1 MFRIKFSP
9 DIDWVLVALVG
20 FLSVI
25 GLFSIYSASI
35 SYQFEN
41 DYFTKQF
48 LWLGIGFGAMIFF
61 TLLDYRLLVRWV
73 WGFYAVLILALIYV
87 LYSGDSTNTNVA
99 RWIVISGLSIQP
111 SEFAKLIIVLMLA
124 NYYNDARK
132 LGNPKLSNVLFP
144 VFITLVPFLLVLIQP
159 DLGTATI
166 LLIITSTLV
175 FFSGIHFR
183 WIIMGF
189 VGLILSIP
197 AIWIYILKDYQKN
210 RILILLDPQRDPLGA
225 GYHIIQS
232 KIAIG
237 SGKFFGKGFLEGK
250 QAQLNFLPARHTD
263 FIFSVFSEEW
273 GFLGSIVVVAS
284 YGFLIFW
291 ILKEVTRFS
300 DRRSVVVTVGIAM
313 ILASQGI
320 INMGMVMGLFPVV
333 GLPLP
338 FMSYGGSST
347 ITILAAMGILL
358 NIRKKMKSIL

>member
-1 MFRIKFSP
+1 
-9 DIDWVLVALVG
+9 
-20 FLSVI
+20 
-25 GLFSIYSASI
+25 
-35 SYQFEN
+35 
-41 DYFTKQF
+41 
-48 LWLGIGFGAMIFF
+48 
-61 TLLDYRLLVRWV
+61 
-73 WGFYAVLILALIYV
+73 
-87 LYSGDSTNTNVA
+87 
-99 RWIVISGLSIQP
+99 
-111 SEFAKLIIVLMLA
+111 
-124 NYYNDARK
+124 
-132 LGNPKLSNVLFP
+132 
-144 VFITLVPFLLVLIQP
+144 
-159 DLGTATI
+159 
-166 LLIITSTLV
+166 
-175 FFSGIHFR
+175 
-183 WIIMGF
+183 MGF
-189 VGLILSIP
+189 VGLIFSIP

-291 ILKEVTRFS
+291 ILKEIARFS
-300 DRRSVVVTVGIAM
+300 DRRSIVITVGIAM